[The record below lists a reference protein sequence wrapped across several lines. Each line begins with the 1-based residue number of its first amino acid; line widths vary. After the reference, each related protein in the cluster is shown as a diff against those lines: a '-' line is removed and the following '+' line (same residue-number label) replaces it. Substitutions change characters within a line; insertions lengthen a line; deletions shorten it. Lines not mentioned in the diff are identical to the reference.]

1 MNAVHQECWNAPVH
15 TGFSLPAMAWKPRKR
30 RGSAACRDKALQGET
45 LYPLSVSGS
54 RRGCKRDGLQPR
66 SEACIPPQRRK
77 ESWQAASDGSWTS
90 RCDPGYQPI
99 RATHSRVGAMNE
111 RDTDVRRGSRMLQRR
126 IASAGAA
133 VQSAHLYGDGVSIVP
148 NVCLE
153 WVEPPEPSG
162 SASGR
167 RRGNTFES
175 QTLRGRETVLEAL
188 KSTVRTGECCLHEQA
203 ISSGQFRK
211 SLQQTQEILG
221 WRAVYTERRKDGS
234 ERGTRHTRKGQ
245 RSLLYSKTGSACGRK
260 GSAIW

>member
-1 MNAVHQECWNAPVH
+1 
-15 TGFSLPAMAWKPRKR
+15 
-30 RGSAACRDKALQGET
+30 
-45 LYPLSVSGS
+45 
-54 RRGCKRDGLQPR
+54 
-66 SEACIPPQRRK
+66 
-77 ESWQAASDGSWTS
+77 
-90 RCDPGYQPI
+90 
-99 RATHSRVGAMNE
+99 MNE

-153 WVEPPEPSG
+153 WVEQPEPSR

-188 KSTVRTGECCLHEQA
+188 KSTVRTCECCLHEQA

-221 WRAVYTERRKDGS
+221 WRAVYTERRKYGS
-234 ERGTRHTRKGQ
+234 ERAVTRSRVRICYGGDSPHTTQCSTTGTLPGRAGRAIGRYEAPGTMYT
-245 RSLLYSKTGSACGRK
+245 SL
-260 GSAIW
+260 

>member
-1 MNAVHQECWNAPVH
+1 MTQN
-15 TGFSLPAMAWKPRKR
+15 GGMPAQ
-30 RGSAACRDKALQGET
+30 LQGDGEGVEA
-45 LYPLSVSGS
+45 LPLNPLECG
-54 RRGCKRDGLQPR
+54 K
-66 SEACIPPQRRK
+66 
-77 ESWQAASDGSWTS
+77 AASDGSWTR

-133 VQSAHLYGDGVSIVP
+133 VQSAYLYGDGVSIGP

-153 WVEPPEPSG
+153 WVEQPEPSG
-162 SASGR
+162 SASGI

-175 QTLRGRETVLEAL
+175 QTLRGRETVLKAL
-188 KSTVRTGECCLHEQA
+188 KSTVRTCECCLHEQA

-245 RSLLYSKTGSACGRK
+245 RSLLYSKTGSACGRRA
-260 GSAIW
+260 SAIS